1 MAHNQGCGWGCS
13 AACLPGSLLS
23 RLRAVVLADSALCP
37 HGHMEVLIRL
47 WPDHSVVPWGG
58 LQTAP
63 TFACPVP
70 SRPRSH
76 HKARHFSP
84 TEGRFSTARSGR
96 DAHGKRGR
104 ASQPQ
109 PPGWWGPRTW
119 SPEGDA
125 LLLMGLA
132 DAIVAVAI
140 HPLAWVPVV
149 QVHVGWAVRTG
160 PRAELREVAGVAGVP
175 TRSSRWLQL
184 QGEGSL

>member
-1 MAHNQGCGWGCS
+1 MVLGFPATARTGAHTADGRALGLGQHSEAGAACRRPADSPVRVQAGRQREWHWRGFDS

-96 DAHGKRGR
+96 DAHGNRGR

-125 LLLMGLA
+125 LLLMQR
-132 DAIVAVAI
+132 D
-140 HPLAWVPVV
+140 W
-149 QVHVGWAVRTG
+149 R
-160 PRAELREVAGVAGVP
+160 
-175 TRSSRWLQL
+175 
-184 QGEGSL
+184 